1 MLSLFQDTLRAEQR
15 IREKHSAA
23 VVMLEHKLK
32 KIPARAFF
40 TGRKP
45 TIQDIYDES
54 PSLKNPQYPPE
65 CQIGAV
71 FRNWYKV
78 VAARFAARKQDQD
91 ESTTLSIWLW
101 LMDTHHSPSTRHP
114 MVRWDV
120 LLAILALNGPE
131 AANLPDDV
139 KLFLTRLLQAWERTV
154 DREDWTATD
163 DARFDF
169 ISTVWKHDSSFDLIY
184 WNNKDQKTSIKAS
197 IERLAQAMP
206 PKRWDADEFLDHIK
220 NQPEA
225 DFKKHGAAW
234 ALQYL
239 VYMEGEERYAMM
251 IDKQA
256 ATDPDEVVEG
266 LKDMGMKESTE
277 PPDWIDEETFDQPL
291 VRDLMTP
298 ISEGVVVLER
308 EQRRAWMNPIAAVH
322 MLNGSMY
329 DVDGVTERMRG
340 TFLT

>member
-1 MLSLFQDTLRAEQR
+1 
-15 IREKHSAA
+15 
-23 VVMLEHKLK
+23 
-32 KIPARAFF
+32 
-40 TGRKP
+40 
-45 TIQDIYDES
+45 
-54 PSLKNPQYPPE
+54 
-65 CQIGAV
+65 
-71 FRNWYKV
+71 
-78 VAARFAARKQDQD
+78 
-91 ESTTLSIWLW
+91 
-101 LMDTHHSPSTRHP
+101 
-114 MVRWDV
+114 MVRWNV
-120 LLAILALNGPE
+120 LLAILALNSPE

-139 KLFLTRLLQAWERTV
+139 KLFLTRFLQAWERTV

-256 ATDPDEVVEG
+256 VTDPDEVVEG
-266 LKDMGMKESTE
+266 LKDMGMKDST
-277 PPDWIDEETFDQPL
+277 
-291 VRDLMTP
+291 
-298 ISEGVVVLER
+298 
-308 EQRRAWMNPIAAVH
+308 
-322 MLNGSMY
+322 
-329 DVDGVTERMRG
+329 
-340 TFLT
+340 

>member
-1 MLSLFQDTLRAEQR
+1 
-15 IREKHSAA
+15 
-23 VVMLEHKLK
+23 
-32 KIPARAFF
+32 
-40 TGRKP
+40 
-45 TIQDIYDES
+45 
-54 PSLKNPQYPPE
+54 
-65 CQIGAV
+65 
-71 FRNWYKV
+71 
-78 VAARFAARKQDQD
+78 
-91 ESTTLSIWLW
+91 
-101 LMDTHHSPSTRHP
+101 
-114 MVRWDV
+114 MVRWNV

-139 KLFLTRLLQAWERTV
+139 KLFLTRFLQAWERTV

-266 LKDMGMKESTE
+266 LKDMGMKDST
-277 PPDWIDEETFDQPL
+277 
-291 VRDLMTP
+291 
-298 ISEGVVVLER
+298 
-308 EQRRAWMNPIAAVH
+308 
-322 MLNGSMY
+322 
-329 DVDGVTERMRG
+329 
-340 TFLT
+340 